1 MEDIAAIATAVGIIL
16 TGVGL
21 IFTGMQVRDARRI
34 AQGEFLLRLDEL
46 FRTHHAV
53 HVRLRP
59 GGEWTGSE
67 KGPQSPAEWAE
78 VEAYMGL
85 FERINLLIERK
96 IVDKEIIDR
105 LYGYRIRNIVAND
118 AIRQAKLV
126 SARASWRDFVNLCEL
141 LDIEI

>member
-1 MEDIAAIATAVGIIL
+1 MEDIATIATAVGIIL

-21 IFTGMQVRDARRI
+21 IFTGLQVRDARRV

-46 FRTHHAV
+46 FRDHHPV
-53 HVRLRP
+53 HLRLRP
-59 GGEWTGSE
+59 GGEWAGSE

-96 IVDKEIIDR
+96 IVDKETVDR

-118 AIRQAKLV
+118 VIRQAKLV
-126 SARASWRDFVNLCEL
+126 RARASWQDFVNLCEL